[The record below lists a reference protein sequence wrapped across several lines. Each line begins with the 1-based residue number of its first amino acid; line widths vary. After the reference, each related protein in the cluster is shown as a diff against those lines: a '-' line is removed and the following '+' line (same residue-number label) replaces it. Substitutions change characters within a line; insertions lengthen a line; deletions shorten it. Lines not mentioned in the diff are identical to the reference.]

1 MALGLVKRAAAGR
14 QIASPHKFKH
24 FRWRWVSM
32 QREVPTWLVVVIIVI
47 VLAIVGF
54 AYWHFGRP
62 KAVQEEKPLPAAH
75 QPALP

>member
-1 MALGLVKRAAAGR
+1 MR
-14 QIASPHKFKH
+14 
-24 FRWRWVSM
+24 
-32 QREVPTWLVVVIIVI
+32 REVPTWLAVVIIVI

>member
-1 MALGLVKRAAAGR
+1 
-14 QIASPHKFKH
+14 
-24 FRWRWVSM
+24 M

-62 KAVQEEKPLPAAH
+62 KAVQEEKTLPAAH